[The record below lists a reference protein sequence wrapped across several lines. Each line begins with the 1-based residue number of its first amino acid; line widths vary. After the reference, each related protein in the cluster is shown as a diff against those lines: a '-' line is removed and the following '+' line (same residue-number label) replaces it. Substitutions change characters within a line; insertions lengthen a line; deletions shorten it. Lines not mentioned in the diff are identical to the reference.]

1 MEEALLEVNEGAERI
16 QQIVNDLRIFARPE
30 PAQQSSDVTASIE
43 WALRVVG
50 SLVRERARL
59 ELDLIPIP
67 PARGDSARLGQVFL
81 NLLINAAQA
90 IPEGNAMGNTV
101 RVSTQLD
108 AAGRIV
114 VSIADTGAGMSP
126 EVVKRIF
133 DPFFTTKP
141 VGSGTGLG
149 LSICHGI
156 VQGLGGELM
165 VESTAG
171 LGSAFHVLLPTG
183 ETVPP
188 PASQSREI
196 QPELRGRIL
205 VVDDDPLVSRAMR
218 RMLGRWHSV
227 VLAASAHEA
236 IEALRAD
243 PSFDVVLCDVMM
255 PDVSGIELF
264 QRIRSQWPQLSSR
277 VAFLTGASFTPRVG
291 EFLASLSNPRLTK
304 PVNASVLNDFVQA
317 LLRTTQV
324 A

>member
-1 MEEALLEVNEGAERI
+1 VHEGAERI
-16 QQIVNDLRIFARPE
+16 QQIVSDLRIFARPE

-59 ELDLIPIP
+59 ELDLAPIP

-90 IPEGNAMGNTV
+90 IPEGNVRGNTV
-101 RVSTQLD
+101 RVSTGLD
-108 AAGRIV
+108 AAGRIR

-126 EVVKRIF
+126 DIVKRIF

-156 VQGLGGELM
+156 VRGLGGEL
-165 VESTAG
+165 VVQSVPGQGTT
-171 LGSAFHVLLPTG
+171 FHVLLPLG
-183 ETVPP
+183 ETLPP
-188 PASQSREI
+188 PASESRQL
-196 QPELRGRIL
+196 QPVLRGRIL
-205 VVDDDPLVSRAMR
+205 VVDDDPLVSRAMQ

-236 IEALRAD
+236 IQALREDAN
-243 PSFDVVLCDVMM
+243 FDVVLCDVMM

-264 QRIRSQWPQLSSR
+264 QRIQSHWPLLAPR

-291 EFLASLSNPRLTK
+291 EFLASLANPRLTK
-304 PVNASVLNDFVQA
+304 PISASALNEFVQVM
-317 LLRTTQV
+317 LRTSQV